1 MASNLSSYL
10 CYTTNAGTNSRMIF
24 TKNPLS
30 DSRSSTMYQI
40 SKPTIM
46 AAQRMLRMR
55 MPSSQDL
62 SYIDQL
68 IMRWILT
75 VYK

>member
-1 MASNLSSYL
+1 
-10 CYTTNAGTNSRMIF
+10 
-24 TKNPLS
+24 
-30 DSRSSTMYQI
+30 MYQI
-40 SKPTIM
+40 SKPTII

-75 VYK
+75 L